1 MANIVE
7 LREMSDEKLEE
18 MLENTREELFNL
30 RFQHASARLDDMSRL
45 RKVRREIAQL
55 ETVLRM
61 RELAIDTAA
70 ELPEI
75 IPVLEDKEWNA
86 QASFSYEDSAWRVEF
101 LDDDDEELV
110 TTFVNL
116 NQKRRRDSSTI
127 QRASG

>member
-30 RFQHASARLDDMSRL
+30 RFQHASARLDDLSRL

-61 RELAIDTAA
+61 QELAIDTAA

-116 NQKRRRDSSTI
+116 NQKRRRGSSTI
-127 QRASG
+127 QKASG

>member
-18 MLENTREELFNL
+18 MLENAREELFNL

-45 RKVRREIAQL
+45 RKVGREIAQL

-75 IPVLEDKEWNA
+75 SPVLEDKEWNA
-86 QASFSYEDSAWRVEF
+86 QAYFSYEDSAWKVEF
-101 LDDDDEELV
+101 LDDADEELA

-116 NQKRRRDSSTI
+116 NHKRDGRRRAKRRASS
-127 QRASG
+127 

>member
-30 RFQHASARLDDMSRL
+30 RFQHASARLDDLSRL
-45 RKVRREIAQL
+45 RNVRREIAQL

-75 IPVLEDKEWNA
+75 IPVLEDKNWRA
-86 QASFSYEDSAWRVEF
+86 QASFSYEDSAWRVDF
-101 LDDDDEELV
+101 LDDDNEELI

-116 NQKRRRDSSTI
+116 NQKRRRVPKHKT
-127 QRASG
+127 

>member
-18 MLENTREELFNL
+18 MLENAREELFNL

-45 RKVRREIAQL
+45 RKVGREIAQL

-75 IPVLEDKEWNA
+75 SPVLEDKEWNA
-86 QASFSYEDSAWRVEF
+86 QAYFSYEDSAWKVEF
-101 LDDDDEELV
+101 LDDADEELA

-116 NQKRRRDSSTI
+116 NHKRDGRRRAKS
-127 QRASG
+127 RASS

>member
-18 MLENTREELFNL
+18 TLENTREELFNL

-86 QASFSYEDSAWRVEF
+86 QAFFSYEDSAWKVEF
-101 LDDDDEELV
+101 LDDDDKELA

-116 NQKRRRDSSTI
+116 NQKRDGNPKATRG
-127 QRASG
+127 ASG